1 MFSNHRQNDDD
12 SSSIQTKFKKMDLKT
27 SYNVDEFSDISS
39 KHHNKL
45 PSSIWTKQE
54 DILLLKLSQSK
65 LKSKWKKISKIIG
78 NKTSSQCSYRFKHLS
93 QSKIDPE
100 SPETS
105 EMLNMKILLSEKNN
119 TEKTSQHHSQHNREH
134 NNGQDTQ
141 YTKTNADRKN
151 RKLSVKIT
159 NVTKLF
165 GVVKNEGINPK
176 FVYDSGI
183 RLSFVADYFEVFLPV
198 YSNLGW
204 EIGQKGNDEK
214 VRFIVTLDL
223 NTLIRL
229 FTREWY

>member
-1 MFSNHRQNDDD
+1 MA
-12 SSSIQTKFKKMDLKT
+12 T
-27 SYNVDEFSDISS
+27 
-39 KHHNKL
+39 
-45 PSSIWTKQE
+45 
-54 DILLLKLSQSK
+54 
-65 LKSKWKKISKIIG
+65 
-78 NKTSSQCSYRFKHLS
+78 
-93 QSKIDPE
+93 
-100 SPETS
+100 
-105 EMLNMKILLSEKNN
+105 
-119 TEKTSQHHSQHNREH
+119 
-134 NNGQDTQ
+134 
-141 YTKTNADRKN
+141 TNA
-151 RKLSVKIT
+151 ST
-159 NVTKLF
+159 NIWKWIYAYGDL